1 MDVTSLLN
9 SGTEAAAQHERIDTS
24 HTPLRSRTP
33 WDAGGYSLPMNTIT
47 IPPYSVDSSVA
58 SPQATPLA
66 SSSSIH
72 CNDTQ
77 FDIQKRNEN
86 SPRHKSFSSRSS
98 LSSSTSSLHSG
109 THSRL
114 SSLSTVNSC
123 HPGQSGFNVN
133 GLPFAAEHA
142 SHHLDFTSLDVPSD
156 HTAAHSPT
164 SSLGALALVAE
175 QHLSAERTDSIDR
188 NSTTLYATT
197 SLSTTNPPPTLFE
210 ARTLEERPRSPSD
223 AILIKRSLA
232 PLPYS
237 KIEETDLNTDHQ
249 L

>member
-9 SGTEAAAQHERIDTS
+9 SGTEAAVQHERIETS

-33 WDAGGYSLPMNTIT
+33 WDAGGYSLPMNTIS
-47 IPPYSVDSSVA
+47 IPPYSADSSVA

-66 SSSSIH
+66 SSSIH
-72 CNDTQ
+72 CIDAQ

-123 HPGQSGFNVN
+123 HPGQSGYSVI
-133 GLPFAAEHA
+133 GLPFAAEHT
-142 SHHLDFTSLDVPSD
+142 SHHLDFISPDGPSD
-156 HTAAHSPT
+156 HNAAQSPA

-175 QHLSAERTDSIDR
+175 QHLSAERADFTDE
-188 NSTTLYATT
+188 NPTTLQATP
-197 SLSTTNPPPTLFE
+197 SLSTANPPTLFE
-210 ARTLEERPRSPSD
+210 GRLLEERPRSPSD
-223 AILIKRSLA
+223 AILIKRRLA
-232 PLPYS
+232 PLPQTRA
-237 KIEETDLNTDHQ
+237 EETDLNKDHQ
-249 L
+249 QL